1 MRMPMSPM
9 TPTEIPNAG
18 AAFPHDRRAPQLQ
31 STAKLRDVRGRR
43 AGFLTRACTA
53 LVRSIAAAIS
63 LLLLMPT
70 LACAASDPAAFGAAG
85 DAALSLLRL
94 RPELAGARVEID
106 LLPLDPRIAIAACH
120 APLRAELVGRR
131 LSGPRA
137 TVRVS
142 CADPQG
148 AWSLGVGARI
158 RAYKPV
164 VVAQVPL
171 ARGDVLDAGS
181 IRLVETDVLGN
192 GYGSVDKLEKIVGSR
207 VLRPIPE
214 GSVVPPGALAKPF
227 LVERGQPVTL
237 VSHGDSISVR
247 AVGVAIEDGSAGDH
261 VRVRNLS
268 SGHTVG
274 GVVEDR
280 GIVAVGS

>member
-1 MRMPMSPM
+1 MSH
-9 TPTEIPNAG
+9 TPPSEIPSHR
-18 AAFPHDRRAPQLQ
+18 AAVAHDHRELPVRSFA
-31 STAKLRDVRGRR
+31 TARGRDERR
-43 AGFLTRACTA
+43 AGFLTRARA
-53 LVRSIAAAIS
+53 VFVRGIVVAAS
-63 LLLLMPT
+63 LLVTTTP
-70 LACAASDPAAFGAAG
+70 ACATSDPTATEAASN
-85 DAALSLLRL
+85 AALSLLRL

-106 LLPLDPRIAIAACH
+106 LLPFDPRIAIAACH

-131 LSGPRA
+131 LAGPRA

-148 AWSLGVGARI
+148 AWSLAVGARI

-164 VVAQVPL
+164 VVAQVSL
-171 ARGDVLDAGS
+171 ARGDTLDAGTT
-181 IRLVETDVLGN
+181 RLAEADVLGS
-192 GYGSVDKLEKIVGSR
+192 GYGYLDKPEKIAGSR

-214 GSVVPPGALAKPF
+214 GSVIPPGALAKPY
-227 LVERGQPVTL
+227 LVERGQSVTL
-237 VSHGDSISVR
+237 VSRADSISVR

-280 GIVAVGS
+280 GVVAVGG